1 MAEELFIPK
10 LGQTVDEVTLINWL
24 VKDGNKVEQ
33 GQGVLEVETDKAV
46 FTVEAAADGF
56 IHIGPYKAGDVV
68 PNLTVVALIGKAD
81 EKFISAQSATGSMKT
96 AKVKNEPPLAST
108 HPETSKIVSTAKD
121 KVFISPRARKLAKE
135 KKVDYSHVAPTGGNG
150 VRIVEKDILGETSQ
164 GLKVSPVA
172 QRMAQEANLNLYD
185 MRGTGINGE
194 ITKSDVEAAISKSKT
209 AEVSAAPAAAPLA
222 DVEVINRIPL
232 KGIRKIIAERMG
244 TSVHTTARFTLFI
257 DADATK
263 LVQLRN
269 RIKTQVEASWG
280 FAPTYN
286 DLIAKIVAM
295 GLREFPYV
303 NARLA
308 ADAIEHLGH
317 INIGMATDTE
327 RGLMVPV
334 IKDAD
339 RMDLRT
345 FGTEFR
351 KLVDQARSGHIS
363 PDNIQGGSFTI
374 TNLGTYDILTFVP
387 VINLPE
393 AAILALG
400 KISPKPVVVGD
411 AIAIRQMW
419 MLALVVDH
427 RIVDGAPAAKFLQYI
442 KNQIE
447 NPDEVKLIM

>member
-1 MAEELFIPK
+1 
-10 LGQTVDEVTLINWL
+10 
-24 VKDGNKVEQ
+24 
-33 GQGVLEVETDKAV
+33 
-46 FTVEAAADGF
+46 
-56 IHIGPYKAGDVV
+56 
-68 PNLTVVALIGKAD
+68 
-81 EKFISAQSATGSMKT
+81 
-96 AKVKNEPPLAST
+96 
-108 HPETSKIVSTAKD
+108 
-121 KVFISPRARKLAKE
+121 
-135 KKVDYSHVAPTGGNG
+135 
-150 VRIVEKDILGETSQ
+150 
-164 GLKVSPVA
+164 
-172 QRMAQEANLNLYD
+172 
-185 MRGTGINGE
+185 
-194 ITKSDVEAAISKSKT
+194 
-209 AEVSAAPAAAPLA
+209 VSAAPAAAPLA

-232 KGIRKIIAERMG
+232 KGIRKILAERMG

-257 DADATK
+257 EADATK

-339 RMDLRT
+339 RKDLRT

-363 PDNIQGGSFTI
+363 PDDIQGGSFTI